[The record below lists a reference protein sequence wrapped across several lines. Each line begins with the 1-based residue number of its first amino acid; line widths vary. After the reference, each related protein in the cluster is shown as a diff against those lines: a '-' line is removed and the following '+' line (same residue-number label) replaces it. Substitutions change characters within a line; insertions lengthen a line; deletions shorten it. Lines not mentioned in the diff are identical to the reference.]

1 MTNILLK
8 FPFEV
13 AFKLVS
19 NVKISDSAFL
29 KTEKI
34 KNNFIYIHT
43 LHFNADLKKK
53 HTPETFSHT
62 LHSDNET

>member
-43 LHFNADLKKK
+43 LHFNADFKKNIRQK
-53 HTPETFSHT
+53 HLHA